1 MAEQPKRRMVR
12 NVLDEGKRM
21 KIVALLSNG
30 SSRRTA
36 ARIVGCA
43 RARSPTPPHAT
54 RSSPSS
60 SPKRR
65 ATSGW
70 E

>member
-1 MAEQPKRRMVR
+1 MAGQPKRSRVR

-43 RARSPTPPHAT
+43 
-54 RSSPSS
+54 PSTVTYTICEAS
-60 SPKRR
+60 NDHNIGS
-65 ATSGW
+65 
-70 E
+70 